1 MNANVIFRP
10 LGLYTAETQ
19 VYIYKPQK
27 SKVQYIYSISILGK
41 QFYLLFLSQGY
52 RVTYSTTFDKL
63 ARIKS

>member
-1 MNANVIFRP
+1 MNAIVIFRP

-41 QFYLLFLSQGY
+41 QLYYSYLKDIEF
-52 RVTYSTTFDKL
+52 TYSTTFDKL
-63 ARIKS
+63 TLP